1 MYIRHR
7 YCDIINEPKLS
18 IVVLCYNI
26 VDFVKEALASA
37 LNFSNQN
44 TIEIIMVNEGSN
56 KNKVL
61 LLDYIFSKRK
71 L

>member
-1 MYIRHR
+1 M
-7 YCDIINEPKLS
+7 
-18 IVVLCYNI
+18 LCYNI